1 MITLLATTLLASF
14 AGSLHCAGMC
24 GPLLALVQGGRSS
37 RALHAAYQGGR
48 LSVYGLLGAG
58 AGALGHGVESVAAA
72 KGLEHAALVTATLA
86 LIFAAVTPALR
97 NGHGRTSAGLQA
109 MRAALGTTTPLA
121 RAGLFG
127 AATGLMPCG
136 WLYAWLAVA
145 AAAGS
150 ALTGG
155 LVMVGFGLGSV
166 PALVA
171 TNTVLAKTSN
181 LLRRRSRRLAPLL
194 LVASAIAVL
203 AIRGAVI
210 DRLHDALDAGSRED
224 APLVCHGG

>member
-1 MITLLATTLLASF
+1 LATSVLASF

-37 RALHAAYQGGR
+37 SGLHVAYQLGR
-48 LSVYGLLGAG
+48 LSAYVLLGIGAG
-58 AGALGHGVESVAAA
+58 AVGHGVETVAAA
-72 KGLEHAALVTATLA
+72 RGLEQAALVLGALA
-86 LIFAAVTPALR
+86 LAIVAVTSLL
-97 NGHGRTSAGLQA
+97 RTSHAGPGVGFQA
-109 MRAALGTTTPLA
+109 MRAALRSASPTT
-121 RAGLFG
+121 RAVLFG

-145 AAAGS
+145 AASGSSAAGG
-150 ALTGG
+150 A
-155 LVMVGFGLGSV
+155 VMFGFGVGSV

-171 TNTVLAKTSN
+171 TNAVLAKASSA
-181 LLRRRSRRLAPLL
+181 LRRRSRRLAPLL

-203 AIRGAVI
+203 ATRGVVI
-210 DRLHDALDAGSRED
+210 EKLHRTLDGRAGAD